1 MVAHRV
7 THGNTTCYKGGDIQ
21 GYTTCYKGGYTQG
34 YTIFYKGVG
43 IQGNNILVGLEEEQ
57 YAKVVDMLEKA
68 ILATDLALYF
78 Q

>member
-1 MVAHRV
+1 MLQR
-7 THGNTTCYKGGDIQ
+7 CY
-21 GYTTCYKGGYTQG
+21 T
-34 YTIFYKGVG
+34 
-43 IQGNNILVGLEEEQ
+43 QGNNILVGLEEEQ